1 VAGVPSIRAS
11 DADREQVAERLRVAT
26 VEGRLS
32 ADELEA
38 RLEALH
44 ASRTYGELDAL
55 VADLPAS
62 GPPRRARVGVTP
74 RVGITRWVGAA
85 GAVMLLLAVLG
96 MLAAAGRHTAVAI
109 HRSRPPGQFVVSAPP
124 AEWHHM
130 MLAAASM
137 VAVLVLVA
145 VCATL
150 FWLARPRNIS
160 DA

>member
-1 VAGVPSIRAS
+1 VARVPSIRAS
-11 DADREQVAERLRVAT
+11 DSDRDEVAERLRLAT

-44 ASRTYGELDAL
+44 TSRTYGELDVL

-62 GPPRRARVGVTP
+62 SPPRRARVGVRP
-74 RVGITRWVGAA
+74 RLGIARWVGAA
-85 GAVMLLLAVLG
+85 GAVTLVLLVLG
-96 MLAAAGRHTAVAI
+96 VLAAEGRRSVAAFP
-109 HRSRPPGQFVVSAPP
+109 RPRQPGQFVVSAPVV
-124 AEWHHM
+124 ESHHLM
-130 MLAAASM
+130 VVAASM

-150 FWLARPRNIS
+150 VWLARRGKIS

>member
-1 VAGVPSIRAS
+1 MPSIRAS
-11 DADREQVAERLRVAT
+11 DSDRDEVAERLRLAT

-32 ADELEA
+32 ADELED

-62 GPPRRARVGVTP
+62 SPPRRARASITP

-85 GAVMLLLAVLG
+85 GAVTLLLVVLG
-96 MLAAAGRHTAVAI
+96 VLATEGRRSVAAFP
-109 HRSRPPGQFVVSAPP
+109 RPRQPGQFVVSAPL
-124 AEWHHM
+124 AESHHLM
-130 MLAAASM
+130 VMAASV

-150 FWLARPRNIS
+150 LWLTRARNIS

>member
-1 VAGVPSIRAS
+1 MTRVPSIRAS
-11 DADREQVAERLRVAT
+11 DSDRDQVAERLRVAT

-38 RLEALH
+38 RLDALH

-55 VADLPAS
+55 VADLPVS
-62 GPPRRARVGVTP
+62 RPRGRVRTGVP
-74 RVGITRWVGAA
+74 RWVGAA
-85 GAVMLLLAVLG
+85 GALTLFLAVLS
-96 MLAAAGRHTAVAI
+96 MLAAVGRHTAVAI
-109 HRSRPPGQFVVSAPP
+109 PRPRQPGQFVISAPP
-124 AEWHHM
+124 TEWHHVM
-130 MLAAASM
+130 VGAASM

-150 FWLARPRNIS
+150 LWRARPRNIP